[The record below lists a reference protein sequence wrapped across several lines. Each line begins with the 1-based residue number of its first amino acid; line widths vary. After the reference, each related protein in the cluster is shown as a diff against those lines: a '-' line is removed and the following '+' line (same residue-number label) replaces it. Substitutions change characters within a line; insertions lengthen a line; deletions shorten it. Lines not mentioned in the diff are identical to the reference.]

1 MGRVMRRDRDD
12 VMMDS
17 NQAGV
22 DRVLSGGGEYAF
34 FMESTSIEYQV
45 IMKKWFC
52 VYSCMGPSK
61 TLPFQVE
68 RNCKLQQVGGTLDS
82 KSYGIAVQ
90 QGIEISVN
98 E

>member
-22 DRVLSGGGEYAF
+22 DRVLSVSGEYAF

-45 IMKKWFC
+45 GGKKEKKFC
-52 VYSCMGPSK
+52 RGLFY
-61 TLPFQVE
+61 
-68 RNCKLQQVGGTLDS
+68 
-82 KSYGIAVQ
+82 
-90 QGIEISVN
+90 
-98 E
+98 